1 MGQTS
6 PVPAQPTNTATDAAP
21 AVNGATHA
29 LTRIVAFMNQKGGV
43 GKTTTVVNLAAAI
56 AETGRSTLVIDLDP
70 QAHATLH
77 LGVDPTELERSVY
90 DILLTPPTADLSGE
104 HDPALCVR
112 TVREHLAILPAAT
125 DLAAAETELA
135 SAPERHQRLTR
146 ALERLRKSYEFILID
161 CPPSLGLLTLN
172 GLAAAREVIVPMQAH
187 FLALQGVGKLFE
199 TVAMVARSV
208 NPRIRVSGVVLCM
221 HDEQTRHAREVVAD
235 LEQFFADSK
244 DKNVPWGGALV
255 YRPAIRRNIKLAEAP
270 SFGQTAFEYAPTAP
284 GTLDYRKIADR
295 LIGDWDRFVAKQNL
309 KALETK
315 RSGGATVQV
324 RGVKAGEKQQAPGG
338 RK

>member
-6 PVPAQPTNTATDAAP
+6 PTSAHATNTSTR
-21 AVNGATHA
+21 NGVQPHA

-43 GKTTTVVNLAAAI
+43 GKTTTVVNLAAAV
-56 AETGRSTLVIDLDP
+56 AESGRSTLVIDLDP

-90 DILLTPPTADLSGE
+90 DILLTPPNADLSSAA
-104 HDPALCVR
+104 HDPAACVQR
-112 TVREHLAILPAAT
+112 VRENLSILPAAT

-135 SAPERHQRLTR
+135 TAPERHQRLAR
-146 ALERLRKSYEFILID
+146 ALEQLRKSYEFIFID

-199 TVAMVARSV
+199 TVAMVSRSV
-208 NPRIRVSGVVLCM
+208 NPKIRVSGVILCM
-221 HDEQTRHAREVVAD
+221 HDEQTKHAREVVAD

-284 GTLDYRKIADR
+284 GALDYRKIAER
-295 LIGDWDRFVAKQNL
+295 LVSDWDRFVAKQNL

-315 RSGGATVQV
+315 QSGGATVEV
-324 RGVKAGEKQQAPGG
+324 RGVKAGGEQRQQAPGG
-338 RK
+338 MK